1 MPLWFLWLRK
11 GRIGTWASGLR
22 AFDQLNKPARSS
34 PQALLVI
41 LVGFIISTNLLGLL
55 IEGPKKQ
62 KAEDAKETK
71 ESDPQQHSDEAGN
84 NPAGDPEKDS
94 ASNDKT
100 QEETPASQP
109 AAGKN
114 DKAPGKDKD

>member
-11 GRIGTWASGLR
+11 GRIGTLASGLR

-34 PQALLVI
+34 PQALLVT
-41 LVGFIISTNLLGLL
+41 LVWVIISTNLLALL
-55 IEGPKKQ
+55 IEKGKRQ
-62 KAEDAKETK
+62 GAEDAKETK
-71 ESDPQQHSDEAGN
+71 ESNPQQHSDEAGN
-84 NPAGDPEKDS
+84 NPAGEPEKDS
-94 ASNDKT
+94 ASNDNT

-109 AAGKN
+109 AAENN